1 MGKLVI
7 GTGMMLVGVFMC
19 FTVVLAIP
27 GTIMAFLGGGMMF
40 AGFASVTKSTVK
52 GGMAAGK
59 IARDMRANREGVTT
73 IEAQPVA
80 PSRSVADEIA
90 KLADLLNAGHLT
102 QAEFDQRK
110 GQLLSQA

>member
-27 GTIMAFLGGGMMF
+27 GTIMAFIGGGMMF

-52 GGMAAGK
+52 GVWRPG
-59 IARDMRANREGVTT
+59 
-73 IEAQPVA
+73 
-80 PSRSVADEIA
+80 RSPA
-90 KLADLLNAGHLT
+90 T
-102 QAEFDQRK
+102 
-110 GQLLSQA
+110 